1 MANDV
6 APHFSRREALP
17 MIESIRIAEEA
28 SFGREPQ
35 FLKNL
40 STFNYIYGANGTGK
54 TTISRIIA
62 GDIISPNC
70 TLTWK
75 DGQALTTLVYN
86 RDFVERNFSQEGA
99 IPGIFTLGEHNVR
112 IVTRIN
118 ALKAELEKLNSKI
131 ISATRNLNGNEDTS
145 GKLQELEELEQT
157 FENTCWLVKQKYDRD
172 FHAAF
177 SGARNNRKKFKEKVL
192 EQWHQSNATELLNL
206 DELKEA
212 SRTVFA
218 SQISYH
224 SHVPHV
230 DFSTVLD
237 YANHE
242 LLARPIIGKRDVDV
256 AAIIQKLGN
265 SDWVRAGLKYLRAS
279 DSMCPFCQQPTPA
292 DLEARLN
299 EYFDETFEKDMQ
311 NLHRLFLEYET
322 AKNLILSQLENIIA
336 TEHPLLPME
345 QLKRS
350 RVQLEVVLERNLRLL
365 GQKLSEPSIIVQ
377 LESIEDLAS
386 TINSAI
392 DLANERV
399 IEHNTKVDN
408 IEVEQERTKAQIW
421 KFLLENE
428 LKPYLLDY
436 LVRKERVLK
445 AIEGLK
451 KTISELTSKYE
462 EKHRELQNLEAQTTS
477 VKPTVAAINN
487 LLRSFGFRGFELKEA
502 DRDPYYRIIR
512 PDGTDAKRTL
522 SEGEKTFISFL
533 YFYHYLQGS
542 TSPEGIAED
551 RVVVFDD
558 PISSL
563 DSDVLFIVSSLI
575 RRLKNEVRERDSQIR
590 QIFVLSHNIYFFKEV
605 TWEPRREIGRKL
617 NEETFWILRKHNE
630 GTQIESYPYN
640 PIKTAYELLWDELIP
655 ERRNRLTIRNTLRRI
670 LETYFTFYG
679 GMDLQ
684 DLCDKFEGE
693 DKSICGSLVS
703 WLHDGSHHID
713 DGLYAPLTDE
723 AVDRYLD
730 VFQRIFEQLGH
741 KAHYEMM
748 MRRVTETA
756 PELAMV

>member
-256 AAIIQKLGN
+256 AAIIRKLGN

-279 DSMCPFCQQPTPA
+279 AACVHSASNRHPPTW
-292 DLEARLN
+292 
-299 EYFDETFEKDMQ
+299 
-311 NLHRLFLEYET
+311 
-322 AKNLILSQLENIIA
+322 
-336 TEHPLLPME
+336 
-345 QLKRS
+345 KR
-350 RVQLEVVLERNLRLL
+350 V
-365 GQKLSEPSIIVQ
+365 
-377 LESIEDLAS
+377 
-386 TINSAI
+386 
-392 DLANERV
+392 
-399 IEHNTKVDN
+399 
-408 IEVEQERTKAQIW
+408 
-421 KFLLENE
+421 
-428 LKPYLLDY
+428 
-436 LVRKERVLK
+436 
-445 AIEGLK
+445 
-451 KTISELTSKYE
+451 
-462 EKHRELQNLEAQTTS
+462 
-477 VKPTVAAINN
+477 
-487 LLRSFGFRGFELKEA
+487 
-502 DRDPYYRIIR
+502 
-512 PDGTDAKRTL
+512 
-522 SEGEKTFISFL
+522 
-533 YFYHYLQGS
+533 
-542 TSPEGIAED
+542 
-551 RVVVFDD
+551 
-558 PISSL
+558 
-563 DSDVLFIVSSLI
+563 
-575 RRLKNEVRERDSQIR
+575 
-590 QIFVLSHNIYFFKEV
+590 
-605 TWEPRREIGRKL
+605 
-617 NEETFWILRKHNE
+617 
-630 GTQIESYPYN
+630 
-640 PIKTAYELLWDELIP
+640 
-655 ERRNRLTIRNTLRRI
+655 
-670 LETYFTFYG
+670 
-679 GMDLQ
+679 
-684 DLCDKFEGE
+684 
-693 DKSICGSLVS
+693 
-703 WLHDGSHHID
+703 
-713 DGLYAPLTDE
+713 
-723 AVDRYLD
+723 
-730 VFQRIFEQLGH
+730 
-741 KAHYEMM
+741 
-748 MRRVTETA
+748 
-756 PELAMV
+756 